1 MWSQISTFTKNIST
15 FQRLSFAKRHI
26 PEGTPKRWEII
37 IQFAND
43 SQKEPETVTELQA
56 KLLLEKLE
64 YMDANAFPADEK
76 LFMELCCM
84 KGFHDKP
91 LGIVLLSDNKQCK
104 SCNGK
109 LLVRADRPSH
119 LTLYSNTLG
128 TVPATHFSLY
138 CQNWRKGCSFVQ
150 CYGFSKAN
158 DDTTDRTYDITWKS
172 LPYFVSTQQTAFD
185 MNLLI
190 RLDADVLIGQNTY
203 NQLSDI
209 YNEIHGYCSKR
220 KIGPC
225 SSGEHCEDR
234 LRPGSQY
241 LASRPEVNVN
251 AWANARIEP
260 SSILAFAHAFT
271 LTSGRDTRYCEPG
284 LSLDRRRLE
293 EGHFKYCILM
303 VYSYYPDAFP
313 SWNISSNILS
323 TIDNIT
329 PVYYNYFTKRF
340 AGRQQLTIF
349 C

>member
-1 MWSQISTFTKNIST
+1 MWSQISTVTKNIST
-15 FQRLSFAKRHI
+15 FQRLSFTKRHI

-56 KLLLEKLE
+56 KLLLENLE

-84 KGFHDKP
+84 KGFHEKP

-158 DDTTDRTYDITWKS
+158 DDTTDRTYDINWKS

-234 LRPGSQY
+234 L
-241 LASRPEVNVN
+241 
-251 AWANARIEP
+251 
-260 SSILAFAHAFT
+260 
-271 LTSGRDTRYCEPG
+271 
-284 LSLDRRRLE
+284 SLDRRRLE
-293 EGHFKYCILM
+293 EGHLKYCILM
-303 VYSYYPDAFP
+303 VYFYYPDAFP

-340 AGRQQLTIF
+340 ASRQQLTIF
-349 C
+349 CQ